1 MRAYRP
7 ERKTADLSTTGR
19 DDRALGAAFYA
30 RFWRR
35 VRYHALA
42 AFVIRTGGV
51 MGLRSTRGDE
61 KRLLS

>member
-1 MRAYRP
+1 M
-7 ERKTADLSTTGR
+7 TILSSLATK
-19 DDRALGAAFYA
+19 AVGAPFYA